1 MQGELIEGKGRLT
14 PEGDLI
20 VDSKEN
26 GGTTITTVKYGVI
39 KLMGD
44 KTEYRVSYKTLTDIV
59 NRPPKFEGDVII
71 PELHLKTPIKN
82 IVFQQFR
89 DEEIQTAKDFTNL
102 PVKRVVCEPTQPG
115 ERFRPT
121 ELSEMEANKS
131 NAKYWLVSMHYTTAS
146 NNENLYDCE
155 FSHAKEALLMVPY
168 LEDEGYP
175 PSVSRIFRYGEE
187 QLFGKKKL
195 TN

>member
-82 IVFQQFR
+82 IVS
-89 DEEIQTAKDFTNL
+89 A
-102 PVKRVVCEPTQPG
+102 V
-115 ERFRPT
+115 
-121 ELSEMEANKS
+121 
-131 NAKYWLVSMHYTTAS
+131 
-146 NNENLYDCE
+146 
-155 FSHAKEALLMVPY
+155 
-168 LEDEGYP
+168 
-175 PSVSRIFRYGEE
+175 
-187 QLFGKKKL
+187 
-195 TN
+195 